1 MKIQIVCAGIGGRGV
16 LLASTILIETAVKA
30 GLKAMASDEY
40 GMSQRGGSVVSL
52 VKVGDFASPLV
63 GRESADI
70 LLAFEESEFFR
81 NLPFLKSGGI
91 TLINSAKKAFAPDV
105 EGLMKQRAIRYYF
118 LDADAVAKKKGMMQ
132 ASNMA
137 MLGYFSTLQ
146 ISPYTFESIEE
157 TIREKVK
164 AKLVE
169 KNFEVF
175 QAGYKL
181 AQALSSKLKADSK
194 DKG

>member
-1 MKIQIVCAGIGGRGV
+1 MKLQIVCAGIGGRGV
-16 LLASTILIETAVKA
+16 LLASTILIEVAVKA

-70 LLAFEESEFFR
+70 LLAFEESEVYR
-81 NLPFLKSGGI
+81 NLMFLKSGGI
-91 TLINSAKKAFAPDV
+91 TLVNSVKKSLSPNI
-105 EGLMKQRAIRYYF
+105 ESLLRQRDIKSHL
-118 LDADAVAKKKGMMQ
+118 LDADAIAMERGMMQ

-137 MLGYFSTLQ
+137 MLGFFSTLE
-146 ISPYTFESIEE
+146 IEPYSFEKIAG

-175 QAGYKL
+175 MAGRER
-181 AQALSSKLKADSK
+181 AQSSQLQADSK
-194 DKG
+194 SL

>member
-1 MKIQIVCAGIGGRGV
+1 
-16 LLASTILIETAVKA
+16 
-30 GLKAMASDEY
+30 
-40 GMSQRGGSVVSL
+40 
-52 VKVGDFASPLV
+52 
-63 GRESADI
+63 
-70 LLAFEESEFFR
+70 
-81 NLPFLKSGGI
+81 
-91 TLINSAKKAFAPDV
+91 
-105 EGLMKQRAIRYYF
+105 MKQRAIRHYF

-164 AKLVE
+164 AKLVD

-181 AQALSSKLKADSK
+181 AHSS
-194 DKG
+194 